1 MTELLLID
9 AKWEGEIKLTYK
21 LKKILKEKKI
31 NSIALFASV
40 QFLNLNNFIK
50 EIEKLGIK
58 VNITKAKRTNSPLQI
73 LGCDNYEDSFKENI
87 IQNSD
92 LILYVGDG
100 LFHPKALLLAQKKE
114 IKSNKFKSVLIFNP
128 ITNEISTLDKKDI
141 EKQLQRYKRNLKLF
155 IHANTIGI
163 LVTIKPGQQYF
174 SAAKKLKEKLEKGG
188 KKAYIFIDDVIH
200 INQLEN
206 YPFIRAWVNTA
217 CPRIGT
223 DDIVNIEQPMIN
235 IKEAMN
241 PIKALEELENVK

>member
-1 MTELLLID
+1 MTELILID
-9 AKWEGEIKLTYK
+9 AKWEGEIKLTDK
-21 LKKILKEKKI
+21 LKKYLQRKKPK
-31 NSIALFASV
+31 SLALFASI
-40 QFLNLNNFIK
+40 QFTNLNNFIG

-58 VNITKAKRTNSPLQI
+58 VNTTKAKRTNEKIQI
-73 LGCDNYEDSFKENI
+73 LGCDCYEDSFKENI
-87 IQNSD
+87 IKNSD
-92 LILYVGDG
+92 LILYIGDG
-100 LFHPKALLLAQKKE
+100 LFHPKALLLSQINKKNFKPVIAFNPSSKE
-114 IKSNKFKSVLIFNP
+114 ITELNKEV
-128 ITNEISTLDKKDI
+128 I
-141 EKQLQRYKRNLKLF
+141 EKQIKRAKRNLKLF
-155 IHANTIGI
+155 IHADTIGI

-174 SAAKKLKEKLEKGG
+174 SAAKRLKEKLEKDG